1 MFKNLANFAYTRDIK
16 GAIGFYVAYLI
27 FTIILG
33 TLIATVLGLLI
44 NQSSFGFG
52 LRIGTFTAIVMSAG
66 LSFLIVKNKNLSSNF
81 LFILIA
87 LLSGL
92 LALLGGGI
100 LGLIPT
106 AYLSTRSP
114 VK

>member
-1 MFKNLANFAYTRDIK
+1 MFKNLTNFSYDRNVK
-16 GAIGFYVAYLI
+16 GAIGFYLAYLLL
-27 FTIILG
+27 TIILG
-33 TLIATVLGLLI
+33 TLIATVLGLI
-44 NQSSFGFG
+44 FNRTSFGFG
-52 LRIGTFTAIVMSAG
+52 LRIGTFTAIVVSVG
-66 LSFLIVKNKNLSSNF
+66 LSFMIIKRKNLTSNF
-81 LFILIA
+81 VYILLA

-92 LALLGGGI
+92 LALLGGGV